1 MDRIHGLGAEMVA
14 ISVDDDVRQAGM
26 AQRWGMHDIRFV
38 ADPGGER
45 YLQALDMYD
54 PDERGGIALPGMV
67 VVGPDGAEVY
77 RFAGRDFAD
86 RTNDDDVF
94 AALEGLGLERV
105 DPEPWTPEVDVPDG
119 LGRFLAPR
127 DLGPYMRGNLFG
139 SVAIR
144 RRLTGEGHDT
154 DVAKAVARE
163 HQAVTQ
169 ATLDAWEL
177 WQAHVPEAW
186 RP

>member
-1 MDRIHGLGAEMVA
+1 MDRIHGLGAEMIA

-54 PDERGGIALPGMV
+54 PEERGGIALPGMV
-67 VVGPDGAEVY
+67 VVAPDGSEAY

-94 AALEGLGLERV
+94 EALEGLGLGRV
-105 DPEPWTPEVDVPDG
+105 NPEPWTPDVEVPAD
-119 LGRFLAPR
+119 LKRFLPPR
-127 DLGPYMRGNLFG
+127 DLG
-139 SVAIR
+139 
-144 RRLTGEGHDT
+144 
-154 DVAKAVARE
+154 
-163 HQAVTQ
+163 
-169 ATLDAWEL
+169 
-177 WQAHVPEAW
+177 
-186 RP
+186 